1 MRCLHSKL
9 ARGARTKHVRARQ
22 VHNGVG
28 FVEDDS
34 NPLRLNN
41 DCGFMLHVL
50 NQFGFRDFDEAT
62 VTDTSWQWALNG
74 TF

>member
-1 MRCLHSKL
+1 LDL
-9 ARGARTKHVRARQ
+9 AQDARTTHARAWQ

-34 NPLRLNN
+34 KPLRLNG

-50 NQFGFRDFDEAT
+50 NQFGYRDFDEAT
-62 VTDTSWQWALNG
+62 VTDTSWHWALNG